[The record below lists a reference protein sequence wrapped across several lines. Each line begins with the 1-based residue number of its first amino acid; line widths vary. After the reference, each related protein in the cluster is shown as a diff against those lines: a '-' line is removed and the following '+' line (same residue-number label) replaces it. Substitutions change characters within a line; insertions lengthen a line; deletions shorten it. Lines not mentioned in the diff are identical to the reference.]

1 MLSDPSVLVIDGNN
15 VNCARISSGQTSDGL
30 TTIYQNSDRT
40 VTFSVSQKTTNKD
53 RVRVTVRLDVK
64 AVVTNPLNSTDQ
76 DYDTN
81 TVYVV
86 MDRPLFGFSEADVE
100 KHVEALKAFLT
111 STNIGKLY
119 GGES

>member
-1 MLSDPSVLVIDGNN
+1 MLSDPSVLVIDGNS